1 MGLFTSQADKDA
13 QARQE
18 QRDISDEEW
27 TDLRQNL
34 AEAQSKV
41 EKMTI
46 ARTPEGMM
54 KMAEEAAN
62 EIEEVFAVGGMSRAQ
77 RFLNITKTIRRQ
89 IAIACGGEALWTD

>member
-1 MGLFTSQADKDA
+1 MGIFGKSDA
-13 QARQE
+13 QEQQE
-18 QRDISDEEW
+18 QRDNDAENHSDLLQQL
-27 TDLRQNL
+27 TT
-34 AEAQSKV
+34 AQSKV

-62 EIEEVFAVGGMSRAQ
+62 EIEETFAVGGMSRAQ
-77 RFLNITKTIRRQ
+77 RFLNITKSIRRQ

>member
-1 MGLFTSQADKDA
+1 MGLFSPKSSSQHSDA
-13 QARQE
+13 YVYE
-18 QRDISDEEW
+18 LEESV
-27 TDLRQNL
+27 TNLRQVINE
-34 AEAQSKV
+34 AEGKV
-41 EKMTI
+41 QKMTI

-62 EIEEVFAVGGMSRAQ
+62 QIEETFAVGGMSRAQ

>member
-1 MGLFTSQADKDA
+1 MGIFSKSVA
-13 QARQE
+13 QE
-18 QRDISDEEW
+18 QSEQRSISDEEW
-27 TDLRQNL
+27 SNLRQNL

-62 EIEEVFAVGGMSRAQ
+62 QIEETFAVGGMSRAQ

-89 IAIACGGEALWTD
+89 IAIACGGEAIWSD

>member
-1 MGLFTSQADKDA
+1 MNLFSKTVNPE
-13 QARQE
+13 QE
-18 QRDISDEEW
+18 HLAVSDEEW

-34 AEAQSKV
+34 AEARGKV

-46 ARTPEGMM
+46 ARTPDGMM

-62 EIEEVFAVGGMSRAQ
+62 QIEETFAIGGMSRAQ
-77 RFLNITKTIRRQ
+77 RFLSITKTIRRQ